1 MGAKFLTKNTAH
13 SCSSRRRRH
22 FVPWYVI
29 DNPNDPRLDELA
41 VQFQLH
47 PLHIEDCRSNN
58 ERLKAEGTDHY
69 LFLILKYIQS
79 VEDGDL
85 GFGSIYL
92 FVGRDFLISVR
103 DPSCVSNEILL
114 RAQKAGQDEAPSKLL
129 YLIVDSIVDSYF
141 VSIDHSDDRIDDL
154 QDSVLDNPSPEIL
167 QDLFDQKR
175 KLIELRRIL
184 VNLRDACM
192 SLQRESGTVLQPE
205 LYPFFRD
212 IYDHALRLLDMV
224 ETLRDLLNNTFDVYL
239 SSVANR
245 TNQVMKVLTVLS
257 TIALPALVLSGIY
270 GMNLKGLPFLESDHG
285 TEIVVGA
292 MILSTALVLW
302 MLKRFDWL

>member
-1 MGAKFLTKNTAH
+1 V
-13 SCSSRRRRH
+13 S
-22 FVPWYVI
+22 WYTL
-29 DNPNDPRLDELA
+29 DDPNDPRLDELA
-41 VQFQLH
+41 AQFQLH

-58 ERLKAEGTDHY
+58 ERLKAEGNDRY
-69 LFLILKYIQS
+69 LFLILKFIQS
-79 VEDGDL
+79 VENGDL
-85 GFGSIYL
+85 GFGSL
-92 FVGRDFLISVR
+92 FLFCGRDFLISVR

-114 RAQKAGQDEAPSKLL
+114 RAEKAGPDEAPSKLL
-129 YLIVDSIVDSYF
+129 YLIMDSIVDSYF

-167 QDLFDQKR
+167 QDLFAQKR

-192 SLQRESGTVLQPE
+192 SMQRESGAILQPE

-212 IYDHALRLLDMV
+212 VYDHSLRLLDMV

-245 TNQVMKVLTVLS
+245 TNQVMKVLTILS

>member
-1 MGAKFLTKNTAH
+1 
-13 SCSSRRRRH
+13 
-22 FVPWYVI
+22 VPWDVI

>member
-1 MGAKFLTKNTAH
+1 MA
-13 SCSSRRRRH
+13 
-22 FVPWYVI
+22 WYAL
-29 DNPNDPRLDELA
+29 DHPDDPQLDELA
-41 VQFQLH
+41 VRFQLH

-58 ERLKAEGTDHY
+58 ERLKAEGTEHY
-69 LFLILKYIQS
+69 LFLVLKYIQT
-79 VEDGDL
+79 VDDGDIS
-85 GFGSIYL
+85 FGSIYL

-103 DPSCVSNEILL
+103 DPSFMGREVLD
-114 RAQKAGQDEAPSKLL
+114 RAIKAGPEEKPSKLL
-129 YLIVDSIVDSYF
+129 YLITDSIVDSYF
-141 VSIDHSDDRIDDL
+141 VSIDHSDDRIDKL

-167 QDLFDQKR
+167 ENLFDQKR
-175 KLIELRRIL
+175 KLIELRRVL

-192 SLQRESGTVLQPE
+192 SLQRESGSILQPE

-212 IYDHALRLLDMV
+212 VYDHALRLLDSV

-257 TIALPALVLSGIY
+257 TVALPALVISGIY
-270 GMNLKGLPFLESDHG
+270 GMNLRGLPFLESDHG
-285 TEIVVGA
+285 TEIVVGMMVA
-292 MILSTALVLW
+292 STVLVLW

>member
-1 MGAKFLTKNTAH
+1 M
-13 SCSSRRRRH
+13 S
-22 FVPWYVI
+22 WYAL
-29 DNPNDPRLDELA
+29 DDPNDPKLDELA

-58 ERLKAEGTDHY
+58 ERLKAEGTDNY
-69 LFLILKYIQS
+69 LFLILKYIQT
-79 VEDGDL
+79 VEDGDI
-85 GFGSIYL
+85 GFGSVYL
-92 FVGRDFLISVR
+92 FVGRDFLITVR
-103 DPSCVSNEILL
+103 DRNCVGQEVFD
-114 RAQKAGQDEAPSKLL
+114 RATKAGLEEKPAKLL
-129 YLIVDSIVDSYF
+129 YLITDSIVDSYF
-141 VSIDHSDDRIDDL
+141 VSIDHSDDRIDEL
-154 QDSVLDNPSPEIL
+154 QDSVLDSPSPAIL
-167 QDLFDQKR
+167 ENLFDQKR
-175 KLIELRRIL
+175 KLIELRRVL

-192 SLQRESGTVLQPE
+192 SLQRESGTILQPE

-212 IYDHALRLLDMV
+212 VYDHALRLLDSV

-257 TIALPALVLSGIY
+257 TIALPALVISGIY

-285 TEIVVGA
+285 TEIVVG
-292 MILSTALVLW
+292 MMVVSTGVVLW

>member
-1 MGAKFLTKNTAH
+1 V
-13 SCSSRRRRH
+13 S
-22 FVPWYVI
+22 WYAL
-29 DNPNDPRLDELA
+29 DDPNDPQLDELA
-41 VQFQLH
+41 SRFQLH

-79 VEDGDL
+79 VHDGDI
-85 GFGSIYL
+85 GFENVCL
-92 FVGRDFLISVR
+92 FVGRDFLVSVR
-103 DPSCVSNEILL
+103 EPTCIGNEVLQ
-114 RAQKAGQDEAPSKLL
+114 RALKAGPEEKPSRLL
-129 YLIVDSIVDSYF
+129 YLIIDSIVDSYF

-167 QDLFDQKR
+167 ENLFDQKR
-175 KLIELRRIL
+175 KLIELRRVL

-192 SLQRESGTVLQPE
+192 SLQRESGSILSPE

-212 IYDHALRLLDMV
+212 VYDHSLRLLDMV

-245 TNQVMKVLTVLS
+245 TNQVMKVLTVMS
-257 TIALPALVLSGIY
+257 TIALPALVISGIY

-285 TEIVVGA
+285 AEIVMGA
-292 MILSTALVLW
+292 MVASTGVVLW
-302 MLKRFDWL
+302 MLKRFGWL

>member
-1 MGAKFLTKNTAH
+1 M
-13 SCSSRRRRH
+13 S
-22 FVPWYVI
+22 WYAL
-29 DNPNDPRLDELA
+29 DDPNDPHLDELA
-41 VQFQLH
+41 RQFQLH
-47 PLHIEDCRSNN
+47 PLHIEDCRSSN

-79 VEDGDL
+79 VQDGDI
-85 GFGSIYL
+85 GFASLYL

-103 DPSCVSNEILL
+103 DPSCISDEILQ
-114 RAQKAGQDEAPSKLL
+114 RAQKAGPDEIPSKLL
-129 YLIVDSIVDSYF
+129 YLIMDSIVDSYF

-154 QDSVLDNPSPEIL
+154 QDSVLDNPSPQIL
-167 QDLFDQKR
+167 ENLFDQKR

-192 SLQRESGTVLQPE
+192 SLQRESGSILQPE

-212 IYDHALRLLDMV
+212 VYDHSLRLLDMV

-257 TIALPALVLSGIY
+257 TVALPALVISGIY

-292 MILSTALVLW
+292 MLASTAMVLW
-302 MLKRFDWL
+302 MLKRFGWL

>member
-1 MGAKFLTKNTAH
+1 M
-13 SCSSRRRRH
+13 S
-22 FVPWYVI
+22 WYAL
-29 DNPNDPRLDELA
+29 DDPNDPQLDDLA
-41 VQFQLH
+41 RQFQLH
-47 PLHIEDCRSNN
+47 PLHIEDCRSGN

-79 VEDGDL
+79 VQEGEL
-85 GFGSIYL
+85 GFASVYL
-92 FVGRDFLISVR
+92 FVGHDFLITIR
-103 DPSCVSNEILL
+103 DPCPSNEILQ
-114 RAQKAGQDEAPSKLL
+114 RALKAGPEEKPSRLL
-129 YLIVDSIVDSYF
+129 YLILDSIVDSYF
-141 VSIDHSDDRIDDL
+141 VSIDHSDDHIDQL

-167 QDLFDQKR
+167 ETLFEQKR
-175 KLIELRRIL
+175 KLIELRRVL

-192 SLQRESGTVLQPE
+192 SLQRESGSILNPE

-212 IYDHALRLLDMV
+212 VYDHALRLLDMV

-257 TIALPALVLSGIY
+257 TMALPALVISGIY
-270 GMNLKGLPFLESDHG
+270 GMNLKGLPFLESDYG

-292 MILSTALVLW
+292 MVVSTGLVLW
-302 MLKRFDWL
+302 MLKRFAWL

>member
-1 MGAKFLTKNTAH
+1 
-13 SCSSRRRRH
+13 
-22 FVPWYVI
+22 VPWYVI

>member
-1 MGAKFLTKNTAH
+1 V
-13 SCSSRRRRH
+13 S
-22 FVPWYVI
+22 WYALN
-29 DNPNDPRLDELA
+29 DPNDPQLDDLA
-41 VQFQLH
+41 RQFQLH

-69 LFLILKYIQS
+69 LFLILKYIVS
-79 VEDGDL
+79 VQDGDIA
-85 GFGSIYL
+85 FESIFL
-92 FVGRDFLISVR
+92 FVGSDFLISVR
-103 DPSCVSNEILL
+103 DPSCISNEILK
-114 RAQKAGQDEAPSKLL
+114 RALMAGTDEHPSKLL

-141 VSIDHSDDRIDDL
+141 VSIDHSDDRIDEL
-154 QDSVLDNPSPEIL
+154 QDSVLDNPSPQIL
-167 QDLFDQKR
+167 ESLFDQKR
-175 KLIELRRIL
+175 KLIELRRVL

-192 SLQRESGTVLQPE
+192 SLQREPNSVLQPE

-212 IYDHALRLLDMV
+212 VYDHALRLLDMV

-257 TIALPALVLSGIY
+257 TVALPALVISGIY
-270 GMNLKGLPFLESDHG
+270 GMNVKGLPFLESNYG

-292 MILSTALVLW
+292 MIVSTGVVLW
-302 MLKRFDWL
+302 VLKRFGWL